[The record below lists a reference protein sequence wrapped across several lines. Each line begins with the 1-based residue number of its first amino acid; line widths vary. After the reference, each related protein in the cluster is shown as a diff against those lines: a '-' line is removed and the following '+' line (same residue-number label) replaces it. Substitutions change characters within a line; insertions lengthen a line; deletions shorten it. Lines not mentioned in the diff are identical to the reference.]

1 VVGVMAVVARVVEE
15 KLAVVVRV
23 AAVRV
28 AVPRVVAVRVA
39 VPRVVAVWAVA
50 ERVVEVGVAAAAL
63 AARAMEAKV
72 TVVVVA
78 DQLAVL
84 RSLTASERA

>member
-1 VVGVMAVVARVVEE
+1 
-15 KLAVVVRV
+15 
-23 AAVRV
+23 
-28 AVPRVVAVRVA
+28 VAVRVA